1 MMRKLL
7 LVCSGVALLA
17 AVLPAQ
23 TKPAAGTETLKGY
36 VVDVMCAAGIAK
48 KANVMA
54 KAAEHTRAC
63 CFHEA
68 CAASGF
74 GMFTDGGKFV
84 KFDQRGSD
92 AAKKLLESSRREK
105 GLYFEATGKME
116 GETFVV
122 KSLKESNP

>member
-1 MMRKLL
+1 MRKLL
-7 LVCSGVALLA
+7 PICCCCALLA

-23 TKPAAGTETLKGY
+23 TKPAGAMETRKGY
-36 VVDVMCAAGIAK
+36 VVDVMCAASIAK
-48 KANVMA
+48 KANVTE
-54 KAAEHTRAC
+54 KAAAHTREC

-74 GMFTDGGKFV
+74 GMFSDGGKFV

-92 AAKKLLESSRREK
+92 AVKRLLESSRREK
-105 GLYFEATGKME
+105 GLYFEATGRME